1 MNKLESRVARGDPKT
16 SFSKLLSGSGLRGE
30 DVCLVVNLARW
41 CTRVSGLL
49 AVARSTKSGI
59 PSGPGI
65 IDKSEPKNPH
75 VACQI
80 SKRSYSDRFG
90 DRPRR
95 DAARIFWASEVGR
108 EIELVS
114 RGERRKS
121 GKEREIERELF

>member
-1 MNKLESRVARGDPKT
+1 MPRRKFSEVVHARLGFVSRGT
-16 SFSKLLSGSGLRGE
+16 FNE
-30 DVCLVVNLARW
+30 I
-41 CTRVSGLL
+41 
-49 AVARSTKSGI
+49 ST
-59 PSGPGI
+59 GPGI

-75 VACQI
+75 VACHI